1 MKNCSINKDIILN
14 LVNYLLLNACS
25 INSSGLYNGKAGI
38 AWALFETARFLQ
50 DEYIEEQA
58 FELLQEALISKTD
71 DIGFENGL
79 SGIGYVLLYL
89 IKNDFIDA
97 DFDEL
102 FDEQYEKILTGFEK
116 EKENPNA
123 LLNSIQINYFL
134 DAAKQYRTTDER
146 INEATKS
153 IFEEN
158 ERYLAIQF
166 FNFKNI
172 NYINNKTTV
181 LSKFETYLKVVY
193 ECGYGDYS
201 QVVLDDYAE
210 LYKSGRVKSSCR
222 AAYYLK
228 KIDKNGK
235 YNDIITDNM
244 RFATPDNIKNLSL
257 RSHIELSQL
266 TGNDKCLNSL
276 LTKKEEEL
284 EETIF
289 GLIPSDA
296 FTAGYEHGLS
306 KLLIYLT
313 NKKTILL

>member
-1 MKNCSINKDIILN
+1 MINETTIRK
-14 LVNYLLLNACS
+14 LVDYILLNACS
-25 INSSGLYNGKAGI
+25 VNSSGLYSGKAGI
-38 AWALFETARFLQ
+38 AWTLFETARYLQ

-58 FELLQEALISKTD
+58 FELLQEALISKND

-79 SGIGYVLLYL
+79 AGIGYVLLYL

-244 RFATPDNIKNLSL
+244 RFATPD
-257 RSHIELSQL
+257 R
-266 TGNDKCLNSL
+266 
-276 LTKKEEEL
+276 
-284 EETIF
+284 
-289 GLIPSDA
+289 
-296 FTAGYEHGLS
+296 
-306 KLLIYLT
+306 
-313 NKKTILL
+313 